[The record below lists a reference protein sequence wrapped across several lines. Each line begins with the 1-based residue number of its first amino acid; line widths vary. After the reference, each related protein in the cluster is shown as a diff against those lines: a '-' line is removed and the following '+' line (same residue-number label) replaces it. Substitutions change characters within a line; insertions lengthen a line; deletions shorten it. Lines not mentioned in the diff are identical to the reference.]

1 MATANEMTL
10 TPGAPEVR
18 LERMPFEKVEAALSR
33 APIAWLPIGEL
44 E

>member
-1 MATANEMTL
+1 VATANEMTL

-18 LERMPFEKVEAALSR
+18 LERIRFEEVEAALSR
-33 APIAWLPIGEL
+33 APIAWLPIGAL